1 MDKEE
6 DENFWVINRR
16 LEVQRREM
24 LFLKI
29 FGESFGRD
37 WGIWDIVMMRSFEVL
52 EEFENSWKNIHSL
65 FVHHC
70 SILWGSRARRAKR
83 LGGWLLGLGS

>member
-1 MDKEE
+1 MYKDEE
-6 DENFWVINRR
+6 DEFWVINRR
-16 LEVQRREM
+16 LEVGRGGS
-24 LFLKI
+24 FLEI
-29 FGESFGRD
+29 FCKSFGQD
-37 WGIWDIVMMRSFEVL
+37 WGIWDIVRMRSFEVL

-83 LGGWLLGLGS
+83 LGGWLLGLGVG